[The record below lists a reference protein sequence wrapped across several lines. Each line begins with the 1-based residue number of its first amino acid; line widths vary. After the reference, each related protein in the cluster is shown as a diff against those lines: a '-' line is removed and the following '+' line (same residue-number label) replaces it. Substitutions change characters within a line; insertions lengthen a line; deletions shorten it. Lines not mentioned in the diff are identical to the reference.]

1 MCAVS
6 VSSCTFPMNN
16 VNINSGNLHYYFF
29 SGRLVESETLIKRI
43 IKENNVI
50 TVFQPVV
57 SLKEMRIIGFEA
69 LSRGICSDT
78 GAVINPLDLFDMARA
93 EKCELDL
100 DRLCR
105 RTAMKSFKAIP
116 DHDKYLLFLNLDT
129 SVLDNVDP
137 TTAAYTKDLTD
148 SFGLKYSSISL
159 EIVESK
165 VENSQ
170 NLIHFIDNYRKLGFY
185 VSLDDFGAMHSNM
198 DRIILSKPD
207 IIKIDMELIRNIHNN
222 YYQQSII
229 TSIIDIA
236 RKTGALTLAEGLEN
250 MDDIMKSYELGIDLY
265 QGFFLHRPCADI
277 TSSIAFIQDKI
288 DYTVQFVKNRL
299 QENVTHRKNKYT
311 GFENLTN
318 LLIKESVNRSVENFY
333 KAMKANISF
342 YPEIER
348 IFILDNEGIQ
358 AMPSIVN
365 GKHKSEK
372 SKSFNMFH
380 ENHSDH
386 SLKDYFYYLKKLNT
400 NKYFT
405 DTFISTSSGNILR
418 TMSCNIDIQGSLYIL
433 CIDFID
439 TIRS

>member
-1 MCAVS
+1 M
-6 VSSCTFPMNN
+6 
-16 VNINSGNLHYYFF
+16 
-29 SGRLVESETLIKRI
+29 ESESLIKRI
-43 IKENNVI
+43 IKESNVI

-57 SLKEMRIIGFEA
+57 SLKEMRIVGFEA
-69 LSRGICSDT
+69 LSRGICSDS
-78 GAVINPLDLFDMARA
+78 GNIIPPLELFDMARA

-105 RTAMKSFKAIP
+105 KTAMKAFKSIP
-116 DHDKYLLFLNLDT
+116 NHDKYLLFLNLDT

-148 SFGLKYSSISL
+148 AFGLKYSSISL

-165 VENSQ
+165 VNNSQ
-170 NLIHFIDNYRKLGFY
+170 NLIHFIDNYRKLGYY

-198 DRIILSKPD
+198 DRIILAKPD
-207 IIKIDMELIRNIHNN
+207 IIKIDMELIRNIHDN

-250 MDDIMKSYELGIDLY
+250 MDDILKSYELGIDLY
-265 QGFFLHRPCADI
+265 QGFFLHRPCVDI
-277 TSSIAFIQDKI
+277 AGSISFIQDKI
-288 DYTVQFVKNRL
+288 DYTVQYVKARL
-299 QENVTHRKNKYT
+299 EENVTRRKNKYN

-318 LLIKESVNRSVENFY
+318 LLVRESSNRSLDNFY
-333 KAMKANISF
+333 KALKANISF

-358 AMPSIVN
+358 TMPSIINETRKGVKN
-365 GKHKSEK
+365 
-372 SKSFNMFH
+372 KSFNMFH

-405 DTFISTSSGNILR
+405 DTFISNASGNILR
-418 TMSCNIDIQGSLYIL
+418 TMSCHIDIQGAVYIL

-439 TIRS
+439 TMRA